1 MSVLKSKRGESS
13 MQFLETARQ
22 LEIYTLKQ
30 CVKFPK
36 RYTFFITTEIVR
48 LSQSIYNEV
57 KSANSIY
64 PTNDIE
70 FQLRRNHLIEAYC
83 DIQCL
88 ISQLGVAKEIFVSS
102 VEAKVWTTWLDLIE
116 LEAKLITAV
125 KKSDKDRFKSPNTD
139 T

>member
-1 MSVLKSKRGESS
+1 MLKLKRGESS

-36 RYTFFITTEIVR
+36 RYTFFITTEIVK
-48 LSQSIYNEV
+48 LSQNIYNAV

-64 PTNDIE
+64 PTNE
-70 FQLRRNHLIEAYC
+70 AEVQLRRNYFIEAHC
-83 DIQCL
+83 NIQCL
-88 ISQLGVAKEIFVSS
+88 ISQLSVAKELFMSN

-116 LEAKLITAV
+116 QEDKLITAI
-125 KKSDKDRFKSPNTD
+125 KKSDKDRFKNS
-139 T
+139 